1 MVSCIVRGST
11 GTTVAR
17 VASIF
22 AFPRPSIP
30 ARLPGQGRH
39 PRQEPPPERR
49 YNEAEKGE
57 QDVTLTAESASV
69 NWDTKKKIWMTS
81 IKVGAEVIRRW
92 SDKSMPQ
99 NAADDLLRAWVV
111 QTTKDEG
118 YEMAPERVR
127 IER

>member
-1 MVSCIVRGST
+1 MLPPFLRFRALQSPRGCRDR
-11 GTTVAR
+11 A
-17 VASIF
+17 
-22 AFPRPSIP
+22 
-30 ARLPGQGRH
+30 RH

-99 NAADDLLRAWVV
+99 NAGDDLLRAWVV

>member
-1 MVSCIVRGST
+1 M
-11 GTTVAR
+11 
-17 VASIF
+17 
-22 AFPRPSIP
+22 
-30 ARLPGQGRH
+30 
-39 PRQEPPPERR
+39 
-49 YNEAEKGE
+49 
-57 QDVTLTAESASV
+57 TLTAESASV

-99 NAADDLLRAWVV
+99 NAGDALLRAWVV

>member
-1 MVSCIVRGST
+1 MYPVSCE
-11 GTTVAR
+11 VAR
-17 VASIF
+17 AQQWPV
-22 AFPRPSIP
+22 
-30 ARLPGQGRH
+30 LPPFLRFRALQSPCGCRDRARH
-39 PRQEPPPERR
+39 PPREPPPERR

-99 NAADDLLRAWVV
+99 NAGDDLLRAWVV

>member
-1 MVSCIVRGST
+1 MYPVSCEA
-11 GTTVAR
+11 AR
-17 VASIF
+17 AQPWPV
-22 AFPRPSIP
+22 
-30 ARLPGQGRH
+30 LPPFLCFRAVQSPCGCLDRVRH
-39 PRQEPPPERR
+39 PHKEPPPERR

-92 SDKSMPQ
+92 SDKSMPH
-99 NAADDLLRAWVV
+99 NAGDDLLRAWVV